1 MHDPVSILVPMLIPT
16 ILIALTVGAPVET
29 AADAPPNIVIIY
41 TDDQGWFDLG
51 VNGGRHVST
60 PHLDRMA
67 EEGRRFTDF
76 YTAQPVC
83 SASRAALLTGCYP
96 NRIGIAGALGPWSK
110 IGIHDEETTLGELC
124 RDRGYATAAYGKWHL
139 GHHEQFLPP
148 NHGFDDYFGIPYSN
162 DMWPMHPTARKSTY
176 PPLPLIEDTET
187 IEVQPDQRRFTTEF
201 TERAVGFM
209 REHAD
214 RPFFVY
220 LAHPMPHVPL
230 FVDERRDGMTG
241 KGLYADVIGE
251 IDWSVGRVL
260 ETLQE
265 LGLDDRTLVLFASDN
280 GPWLSYGDHSGRTG
294 PYREGKGTTF
304 EGGVRVPCVMRWPGR
319 IPAGTVCREPMMTID
334 VLPTI
339 AEFIDA
345 PLPTRRIDGRS
356 AVGLVTDAPGAVSPQ
371 EVYYFYY
378 HDNHLEGLR
387 SGRWKLHYPHGYRSM
402 RNREPGRD
410 GAPGPY
416 NYSLRTDLELY
427 DLETDPGETTDVKA
441 QYPEVMTRLL
451 ALGDAARADLGDA
464 LTKQDGT
471 GRREAGRLPQQET
484 TEP

>member
-16 ILIALTVGAPVET
+16 ILFALTVGAPAET

-51 VNGGRHVST
+51 VNGGRHVAT

-110 IGIHDEETTLGELC
+110 IGIHDDETTLAELC
-124 RDRGYATAAYGKWHL
+124 RDRGYATAVYGKWHL
-139 GHHEQFLPP
+139 GHQEQFLPP

-201 TERAVGFM
+201 TERTVEFM

-214 RPFFVY
+214 QPFFVY

-251 IDWSVGRVL
+251 IDWSVGQVL

-265 LGLDDRTLVLFASDN
+265 LGLDRRTLVLFASDN
-280 GPWLSYGDHSGRTG
+280 GPWLNYGNHAGRTG
-294 PYREGKGTTF
+294 PWREGKGTTF
-304 EGGVRVPCVMRWPGR
+304 EGGVRVPCVMWMPGR
-319 IPAGTVCREPMMTID
+319 IPAGSVCREPMMTID
-334 VLPTI
+334 VLPTV
-339 AEFIDA
+339 AELIDA
-345 PLPTRRIDGRS
+345 PLPERSIDGRS
-356 AVGLVTDAPGAVSPQ
+356 ATALLFDEPGARSPQ
-371 EVYYFYY
+371 DHYLFYY
-378 HDNHLEGLR
+378 HANDLEAIR
-387 SGRWKLHYPHGYRSM
+387 SGRWKMHLPHGYRSM
-402 RNREPGRD
+402 GNREVGRD
-410 GAPGPY
+410 GIPTQY
-416 NYSLRTDLELY
+416 NYGVRTDLVLY
-427 DLETDPGETTDVKA
+427 DLETDPGETTDVSDR
-441 QYPEVMTRLL
+441 YPEVMERML
-451 ALGDAARADLGDA
+451 AIAESARADLGDR
-464 LTKQDGT
+464 LTEREGA
-471 GRREAGRLPQQET
+471 GRREPGRIPEG
-484 TEP
+484 EPAP